1 MITGQKLHAMRLAM
15 LSWHQRQQATNEKID
30 ILDFMKYFSLKD
42 TNSESETH
50 RMRENICKQCYWRGL
65 NFKNVLTVP
74 TTQQQKN
81 QITQLKN
88 GQKT

>member
-1 MITGQKLHAMRLAM
+1 MGPNQTYKLFHRKGN
-15 LSWHQRQQATNEKID
+15 HEQNEKKTNE
-30 ILDFMKYFSLKD
+30 LG
-42 TNSESETH
+42 
-50 RMRENICKQCYWRGL
+50 ENICKQCYWRGL